1 MKFTANRAALLKAI
15 TFASS
20 CSQGRTTL
28 PVLNC
33 LAFTAEFDRLSICG
47 TNLDLWG
54 TAQCEA
60 NIADVGGCC
69 IPAALISSF
78 VKSAATGEISIEIVK
93 QRVRVQSGKSKAE
106 IPIMD
111 LAELPKPQNV
121 KGAEIMIPADVFKSN
136 LDQVKRAQSIDPSRQ
151 VINSVFAEFKSGK
164 LALVATDGRR
174 LTAVEFECAGDGQYI
189 VPTSVV
195 ERLLA
200 VLESGDVKCTFGENQ
215 VRFDG
220 SNWTI
225 HGRLIDGSYPNWR
238 QIIPNKIKQTVAVPL
253 EELVS
258 TVRRAKVFTTD
269 KVNCINLEF
278 SRKSLTIR
286 ARTPEHEFE
295 ETIEDL
301 DAFDF
306 KIACDATY
314 LLDLLA
320 GVKGE
325 IVNLGLIDEMSPIV
339 IKEDT
344 YTGVVMPMR
353 LA

>member
-33 LAFTAEFDRLSICG
+33 LAFTAEFDRLSISG

-69 IPAALISSF
+69 IPAARLLSF
-78 VKSAATGEISIEIVK
+78 VKDAETDEIAVEIVK
-93 QRVRVQSGKSKAE
+93 ERVRLRSGKSKAE
-106 IPIMD
+106 LPIMD
-111 LAELPKPQNV
+111 LAEFPKSQNV
-121 KGAEIMIPADVFKSN
+121 KGTEIMIPADVFKLN
-136 LDQVKRAQSIDPSRQ
+136 LDQVKRAQPTDQSRP
-151 VINSVFAEFKSGK
+151 VLNSVFAEFKGGK
-164 LALVATDGRR
+164 LTLVATDGRR
-174 LTAVEFECAGDGQYI
+174 LSAVEFECAGEGQYI

-200 VLESGDVKCTFGENQ
+200 ALESGDVKCTFGENQ

-225 HGRLIDGSYPNWR
+225 HGRLIDGHYPNWR
-238 QIIPNKIKQTVAVPL
+238 QTIPGNIKQTVAVPL

-258 TVRRAKVFTTD
+258 TVRRAKVFTTE
-269 KVNCINLEF
+269 KSSSINLEF

-286 ARTPEHEFE
+286 AQNSEHEFDRI
-295 ETIEDL
+295 IEDL

-306 KIACDATY
+306 KIACNPTY

-325 IVNLGLIDEMSPIV
+325 IVNLGLIDELSPIV